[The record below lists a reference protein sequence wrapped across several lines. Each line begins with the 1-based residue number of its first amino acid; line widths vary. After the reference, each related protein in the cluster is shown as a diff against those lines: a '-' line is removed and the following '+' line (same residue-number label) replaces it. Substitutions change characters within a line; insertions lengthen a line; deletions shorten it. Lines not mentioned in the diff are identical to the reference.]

1 MSKEPEII
9 SQNSSQSVIKLHEHQ
24 YGQKLLDLSFL
35 DIDEGTLEFKYVLQD
50 GTLYGYGEKEVY
62 QRFNIDKDSL
72 SLQAESAF
80 IGRDLSFIYDRD
92 GDTFRTEAYI
102 TQISFTYKSN
112 GVEKEHDVEFRE
124 IVDDIDRSGSFARNK
139 YTIDIYGPKINQLKE
154 ENIKIILD
162 NTEYAIKDLST
173 KMSWKGTMDFGI
185 NVNTDT
191 SKPDGVVSSIAFQK
205 GANSLGEKIHSA
217 THEQKTGEDLNG
229 ISVDLGFNI
238 SIQDDYDPEDGEL
251 EIYNMIVW
259 FDPNPNPNSFSNKP
273 ANDGSSGQE
282 PGYEDYVD
290 FLSVVYHE
298 LFHSMG
304 ITFDGS
310 SNDTNLTN
318 EYTKNLLPA
327 DSDGNIYY
335 SSERTESIIEGGVL
349 IRDYMNV
356 GGGDHFDLGDP
367 VNGIVKTIMG
377 ANGYYAA
384 SWRDPQEI
392 DWAVIQDIGWTKKT
406 EGILSKTID
415 LNKNTLEAFSESSKG
430 GTLNFSSGNNI
441 IVADGQAK
449 TLRGLDGDDTYF
461 ISNLLPKDSSIE
473 IIDTSGIN
481 TIQIA
486 ANTKVIKTL
495 WTQDAAR
502 LTFEDDRVITINGA
516 DNFTF
521 NLGGNITNGEEGLD
535 TTFSE
540 FAFYFGIN
548 DITSISGAE
557 TGVVTDLYIV

>member
-9 SQNSSQSVIKLHEHQ
+9 SQNSSQSVIKVHEHQ

-35 DIDEGTLEFKYVLQD
+35 DIDEATLEFKYVLQD

-72 SLQAESAF
+72 SLQAVSAF

-124 IVDDIDRSGSFARNK
+124 IVDDIDRSGSFAGNK

-154 ENIKIILD
+154 ENIKSILD

-304 ITFDGS
+304 IAFDGS

-367 VNGIVKTIMG
+367 VNGIVKTLDNIATSNIEWNSDDPDPASSKAPWRIYNIGNNKSVKLMDYINALEKALG
-377 ANGYYAA
+377 KKAKINFLPLQKGDVPDTFANV
-384 SWRDPQEI
+384 SN
-392 DWAVIQDIGWTKKT
+392 
-406 EGILSKTID
+406 
-415 LNKNTLEAFSESSKG
+415 LNKNFNYKPSTAV
-430 GTLNFSSGNNI
+430 I
-441 IVADGQAK
+441 DG
-449 TLRGLDGDDTYF
+449 
-461 ISNLLPKDSSIE
+461 ISNFVKWYKDYY
-473 IIDTSGIN
+473 
-481 TIQIA
+481 
-486 ANTKVIKTL
+486 KK
-495 WTQDAAR
+495 
-502 LTFEDDRVITINGA
+502 
-516 DNFTF
+516 
-521 NLGGNITNGEEGLD
+521 
-535 TTFSE
+535 
-540 FAFYFGIN
+540 
-548 DITSISGAE
+548 
-557 TGVVTDLYIV
+557 